1 MKKTLCLLMAFV
13 LFVAAAGCGA
23 KEPEVK
29 DPFDPVVTAKSLIDA
44 GVFSAEMI
52 EFDHNLL
59 FQLPEDPAGYQGSAV
74 YFNVYGISEVVA
86 VIRAAD
92 EASATAVEQALSD
105 WVKTNKIG
113 ESNYRPAE
121 AEKLDHAI
129 LEVRGNTVLLV
140 VAADAEKA
148 KSVISK

>member
-1 MKKTLCLLMAFV
+1 MKKILCLLMA
-13 LFVAAAGCGA
+13 LILCVAATSCGTS
-23 KEPEVK
+23 EPEVK
-29 DPFDPVVTAKSLIDA
+29 DPFDPAIAQSLIDA

-59 FQLPEDPAGYQGSAV
+59 FQLPEDAAGYQGSVV

-86 VIRAAD
+86 VMCVAD
-92 EASATAVEQALSD
+92 EESAAAVEQALSS
-105 WVKTNKIG
+105 WVETNKIG

-121 AEKLDHAI
+121 AEKLEHAI
-129 LEVRGNTVLLV
+129 LETRGNTVLLV

-148 KSVISK
+148 NSVIFE